1 VDEAQILALLEQVGE
16 ALTTKFVKQYSAGR
30 LAQIMSHLE
39 TVKMGVSHL
48 HDEESREEEQTRK
61 DGVIQ
66 QLVLAGRPMSD
77 ARDAVERGER

>member
-1 VDEAQILALLEQVGE
+1 MTEQEILGQLDAIGE
-16 ALTTKFVKQYSAGR
+16 ELASSFPKQYSAGR
-30 LAQIMSHLE
+30 REQITAHLATL
-39 TVKMGVSHL
+39 KMCVSHL
-48 HDEESREEEQTRK
+48 FDEAVREEDQGRK